1 MQLSFVELELQRV
14 LSFPKRVLGTKLWS
28 SPRTVSALNSKTMS
42 PHIICVHEM
51 CGRPRVLRSQ
61 QNFIVRSRLP
71 LSVWGGNYQ
80 PSLLDFFPTPLLHA
94 HESQP

>member
-1 MQLSFVELELQRV
+1 MHLSFVELELQGV
-14 LSFPKRVLGTKLWS
+14 LSFSKRVLGTKLWS

-61 QNFIVRSRLP
+61 QNFIVRSLLP
-71 LSVWGGNYQ
+71 LSVGGAVI
-80 PSLLDFFPTPLLHA
+80 SLHC
-94 HESQP
+94 